1 MICPVTGQICVIDF
15 DCQKDEHAINVI
27 DSYLQLYLGEIVMA
41 CDHKTLNLVERTIY
55 KEGIPVSDADVIM
68 CPYCGYI
75 VLARMKKKEL
85 KKAKKISAP
94 NSRAKIIPPKTPVA
108 KPQPKAVDN
117 RLKNALKGELNKLGV
132 TPTKTYG
139 ADNTPKPTGVNNNQK
154 PSPLKTIPSG
164 AQQGNAAVQQ
174 QVITPLKTEEK
185 KPKKK

>member
-75 VLARMKKKEL
+75 VLARSKKNL
-85 KKAKKISAP
+85 S
-94 NSRAKIIPPKTPVA
+94 S
-108 KPQPKAVDN
+108 
-117 RLKNALKGELNKLGV
+117 
-132 TPTKTYG
+132 
-139 ADNTPKPTGVNNNQK
+139 
-154 PSPLKTIPSG
+154 
-164 AQQGNAAVQQ
+164 
-174 QVITPLKTEEK
+174 
-185 KPKKK
+185 